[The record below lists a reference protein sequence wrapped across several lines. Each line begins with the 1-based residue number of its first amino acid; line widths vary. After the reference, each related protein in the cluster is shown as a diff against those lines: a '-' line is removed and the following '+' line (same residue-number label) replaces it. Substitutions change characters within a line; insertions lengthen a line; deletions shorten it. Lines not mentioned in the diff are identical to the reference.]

1 MVETEEQYKFKEKIK
16 QIEEYIIDYEFSPS
30 DVNKIK
36 KILFKMRSI
45 DSITSNIDED
55 LYFNLISSKYNQLT
69 DYCSRFITGQHN
81 YLQNILDTTSSIL
94 SDISQYIDY
103 NVLFN
108 NKVGIKN
115 SIKSYKS
122 EITKQ
127 SKLAE
132 LETSKLIDEI
142 NEKKQELEDKN
153 SNINQ
158 VISNFDIKLKELEV
172 KNTKLYNDVEVL
184 SNQSKEKIESLIETE
199 KNKLENNYVQEQ
211 ENIKIK
217 FEELSKQYCEKFNNL
232 HSEIKQKDEQISKL
246 IDIVGEKARIGQYK
260 KNADSSR
267 IERFVWQGITLVLFV
282 ASFVLMFWVTV
293 ATKNLDKYVLFKYI
307 VSAILMGA
315 ATYTGKQASN
325 SRKDEVYYRK
335 QELELASIDV
345 YLENLSPENK
355 EEIKKELSSSMF
367 GQAQKTYTNKY
378 DEKKVFST
386 EDIIKIIETL
396 KTRS

>member
-69 DYCSRFITGQHN
+69 DYCGRFITGQHN

-127 SKLAE
+127 SRLAE

-158 VISNFDIKLKELEV
+158 VISNFDIKFKELEV
-172 KNTKLYNDVEVL
+172 KNAKLYNDVEVL
-184 SNQSKEKIESLIETE
+184 SNQSKEKIEILIETE

-217 FEELSKQYCEKFNNL
+217 FEELSKQYCEKFDNL
-232 HSEIKQKDEQISKL
+232 HAEIKQKDEQISKL